1 MKIEADA
8 RRFICKA
15 INIEKELTSIEIR
28 EKLKGRIVLNNE
40 HYHNLRKK
48 LVKILNQINSVANV
62 EGKGRDDLAFEILL
76 EAEGIIRRISKEQSK
91 AVRNLAEQIRNVFI
105 KLRNLFEKY
114 EKNIEM
120 VDPQLKNNIDL
131 VESLSEFERTW
142 EKGNTYFLDSKKLN
156 HLIFFSHIIEATSEK
171 YKEFEE
177 QLECRECDIFVKI
190 PSLMLLKNLDNDDKN
205 ICLYF
210 LPRLFNEKEEMNK
223 TYIKLQKEFQNW
235 KKSHMKNYEYF
246 NVIEKKIIG
255 INLNE
260 KEKAFDKEEVN
271 NIVHKI
277 KLLAIELERNNPLE
291 WNAFLEAALE
301 YF

>member
-8 RRFICKA
+8 RRYICKA
-15 INIEKELTSIEIR
+15 INIEKELSSIEIR

-40 HYHNLRKK
+40 HYHSLRKK
-48 LVKILNQINSVANV
+48 LVKILNQINSVANI
-62 EGKGRDDLAFEILL
+62 EGKGRDDLGFEILL
-76 EAEGIIRRISKEQSK
+76 EAEGIIRRVSKEQSR
-91 AVRNLAEQIRNVFI
+91 AVRNLAEQIRNVFM
-105 KLRNLFEKY
+105 KLRGLFEKY

-120 VDPQLKNNIDL
+120 VDPQLKNNNDL
-131 VESLSEFERTW
+131 VENLSEFERTW
-142 EKGNTYFLDSKKLN
+142 EKGNSYFLESKKLN

-171 YKEFEE
+171 YKEFQE

-205 ICLYF
+205 ICHYF
-210 LPRLFNEKEEMNK
+210 LPQLFDTKEEMNK
-223 TYIKLQKEFQNW
+223 TYIKLQKDFQKW
-235 KKSHMKNYEYF
+235 KTSHSKNYEYF

-260 KEKAFDKEEVN
+260 KERGFNQEDIE
-271 NIVHKI
+271 NIVNKI
-277 KLLAIELERNNPLE
+277 KFLAIELERNNPVE
-291 WNAFLEAALE
+291 WNNFLEAALE

>member
-15 INIEKELTSIEIR
+15 INIEKELASIEIR
-28 EKLKGRIVLNNE
+28 EKMKGRIVLNNE
-40 HYHNLRKK
+40 HYHLLRKK

-62 EGKGRDDLAFEILL
+62 EGKGRDDLSFEILL
-76 EAEGIIRRISKEQSK
+76 EAEGIIRRVSKEQSR
-91 AVRNLAEQIRNVFI
+91 AVRKLAEEIRNVFV
-105 KLRNLFEKY
+105 KLRALLQKY

-120 VDPQLKNNIDL
+120 VDPQLKNNADL
-131 VESLSEFERTW
+131 VENLADFEKAW
-142 EKGNTYFLDSKKLN
+142 EKGNTYFLEPKKLN
-156 HLIFFSHIIEATSEK
+156 SLIFFSHIIEATSEK
-171 YKEFEE
+171 YKEFQE

-210 LPRLFNEKEEMNK
+210 LPQLFNEKDELSR
-223 TYIKLQKEFQNW
+223 TYRRLCEDFAEW
-235 KKSHMKNYEYF
+235 RLAHAKNYEYF
-246 NVIEKKIIG
+246 NAIEKKIIG
-255 INLNE
+255 VPLNE
-260 KEKAFDKEEVN
+260 KEKLFDQASLE
-271 NIVHKI
+271 NILHKI
-277 KLLAIELERNNPLE
+277 KLLAIELERNNPVE

>member
-40 HYHNLRKK
+40 LYHNLRKK

-62 EGKGRDDLAFEILL
+62 EGKGRDDLGFEILL

-91 AVRNLAEQIRNVFI
+91 AVRNLAEQIRNVFM

-120 VDPQLKNNIDL
+120 VDPQLKNNNDL
-131 VESLSEFERTW
+131 VESLGEFEKTW

-171 YKEFEE
+171 YKDFQE

-205 ICLYF
+205 ICSYF
-210 LPRLFNEKEEMNK
+210 LPQLFNEKEEMNK
-223 TYIKLQKEFQNW
+223 LYLKLQKEFQSW
-235 KKSHMKNYEYF
+235 KKLHMKNYEYF
-246 NVIEKKIIG
+246 NIIEKKIIG
-255 INLNE
+255 ISLNE
-260 KEKAFDKEEVN
+260 KEKTFDKEEVKD
-271 NIVHKI
+271 IVHKI
-277 KLLAIELERNNPLE
+277 KLLAIELERSNPVE
-291 WNAFLEAALE
+291 WNMFLEAALE

>member
-15 INIEKELTSIEIR
+15 INIEKELASIEIR

-40 HYHNLRKK
+40 HYHSLRKK

-62 EGKGRDDLAFEILL
+62 EGQGRDDLGFEILL

-91 AVRNLAEQIRNVFI
+91 AVRNLAEQIRNIFM
-105 KLRNLFEKY
+105 KLRNLFAKY

-120 VDPQLKNNIDL
+120 VDPQLKNNNDL
-131 VESLSEFERTW
+131 VENLAEFEKTW

-171 YKEFEE
+171 YKEFQE

-210 LPRLFNEKEEMNK
+210 LPQLFDEKQDINK
-223 TYIKLQKEFQNW
+223 LHMKLQKEFQIW
-235 KKSHMKNYEYF
+235 KKAHLKNYEYF
-246 NVIEKKIIG
+246 NIIEKKIIG
-255 INLNE
+255 IQMTE
-260 KEKAFDKEEVN
+260 KEKIFDKEDVN

-277 KLLAIELERNNPLE
+277 KQLAIELERNNPVE
-291 WNAFLEAALE
+291 WNTFLEAALE